1 MVMSVFKQSLAG
13 IKKLKEIRKLS
24 FRDIKKKGGKFLL
37 FIILFYLIRDSI
49 LYVIIPGLIF
59 FSVCGN

>member
-1 MVMSVFKQSLAG
+1 MGLFKQSLAG
-13 IKKLKEIRKLS
+13 LKKLKEIRKLR
-24 FRDIKKKGGKFLL
+24 FQDIKKKGKKFLL
-37 FIILFYLIRDSI
+37 AIILFYLIRDLI